1 LNFDVLPQL
10 WVWLSCTVAAE
21 RLRDAILHQSPV
33 GIQGS
38 SVNPDVSTSFDVSP
52 HTEDTFAMVA
62 LSQQHFVL
70 LAQPFVARCAIRQ
83 QQSFFA
89 AFVFWTNSIHSVRS
103 GNAAL

>member
-1 LNFDVLPQL
+1 M
-10 WVWLSCTVAAE
+10 
-21 RLRDAILHQSPV
+21 
-33 GIQGS
+33 
-38 SVNPDVSTSFDVSP
+38 NPDVSTSFDVSP

-70 LAQPFVARCAIRQ
+70 LAQPFVARCAIIRQ